1 MGRSPMIDEGPFTVG
16 RSHHRTSG
24 GAAETRDSFGTD
36 DRAGHQLPLYNSP
49 SPRFSVSPRLIL
61 WLIVAVVLL
70 YGVIYPNLHVVI
82 ASFQRDGNWS
92 LNNYREVLSQSI
104 VLESIF
110 ASVGISVLTVLFCA
124 LVGVPLAFLFERYT
138 FPARRLFATFA
149 ALPLVLPPLVGTV
162 AFIFL
167 CGESGILARLVQSV
181 FNLEKSPW
189 SLRGWS
195 ALLLFHTYTM
205 YPFFYILTG
214 AGLSRIDAAL
224 AEAGKSLGAGA
235 TRVLTRVILPQLTP
249 SLIAAALLTFM
260 TSMASFSAPL
270 LFGGD
275 VRVLTLEI
283 YTARQRGDTTVA
295 LTETVILAVISL
307 GALVFFQRYEGTR
320 KFAAAAMKG
329 ATKKRK
335 AIRSGKSRVIA
346 IACGVVFS
354 LLLVL
359 PVATLILVS
368 LAREGSWTTQTLPAA
383 YTVAN
388 YTRIFSDPRASEV
401 FINSLSMSAIA
412 AIGALLW
419 SFCVAALISRK
430 GSRHWKRLLSWL
442 ILVPW
447 ALPGTVV
454 AVSLAEAYGRPSPLL
469 GSFILVGTFWILP
482 VVYFLRFMPL
492 VVRAVQASMEQI
504 DTALEE
510 AASSLGAR
518 WWQRFTRVTL
528 PLVWPGAIAGTLL
541 AFVIALG
548 EYVASVLVFVPN
560 NRPVSIAIASELRD
574 FNLGTAAA
582 YGVVLI
588 GIIGLVM
595 IVAAGLERLRT

>member
-1 MGRSPMIDEGPFTVG
+1 MSRESPLPVG
-16 RSHHRTSG
+16 QSRHRTSG
-24 GAAETRDSFGTD
+24 GKAADTSPGLHFSLSPLLLLVLLTGT
-36 DRAGHQLPLYNSP
+36 
-49 SPRFSVSPRLIL
+49 
-61 WLIVAVVLL
+61 VLL
-70 YGVIYPNLHVVI
+70 YGVIYPNLHVVVTSLQSD
-82 ASFQRDGNWS
+82 AGWS
-92 LNNYREVLSQSI
+92 LAHYREVLSQNI

-110 ASVGISVLTVLFCA
+110 ASVGVSALTVLFCA
-124 LVGVPLAFLFERYT
+124 GVGIPLAFLFERYT
-138 FPARRLFATFA
+138 FPARRLFATLA

-167 CGESGILARLVQSV
+167 CGESGILARFAQSV
-181 FNLEKSPW
+181 FHLEHSPW
-189 SLRGWS
+189 SLRGWP

-214 AGLSRIDAAL
+214 AGLTRIDASL
-224 AEAGKSLGAGA
+224 AEAGRSLGAHRA
-235 TRVLTRVILPQLTP
+235 RVLTRIVLPQLTP

-270 LFGGD
+270 LFGGG

-283 YTARQRGDTTVA
+283 YTARQRGDA
-295 LTETVILAVISL
+295 SLAITETVILAAISL
-307 GALVFFQRYEGTR
+307 SALFFFQRYEGTR

-329 ATKKRK
+329 STKQRW
-335 AIRSGKSRVIA
+335 AIAKGRARAIA
-346 IACGVVFS
+346 IVCGVLFS

-359 PVATLILVS
+359 PVATLVLVS
-368 LAREGSWTTQTLPAA
+368 FAREGNWTTQTLPTS
-383 YTVAN
+383 YTIGN
-388 YTRIFSDPRASEV
+388 YVKIFSDSRASEV
-401 FINSLSMSAIA
+401 FLNSLSMSAIA
-412 AIGALLW
+412 AGAALVW
-419 SFCVAALISRK
+419 SFCVGGLLARK
-430 GSRHWKRLLSWL
+430 GARHWKRLLSWL

-454 AVSLAEAYGRPSPLL
+454 AVSLAEAYGKPSPLL

-504 DTALEE
+504 DAALEE

-518 WWQRFTRVTL
+518 WWQRFTRITL

-548 EYVASVLVFVPN
+548 EYVASVLVFVPT
-560 NRPVSIAIASELRD
+560 NRPISIAIASELRD

-582 YGVVLI
+582 YGVVLML
-588 GIIGLVM
+588 IIGLFM
-595 IVAAGLERLRT
+595 MVATRLERLRA

>member
-1 MGRSPMIDEGPFTVG
+1 MREPLPPNTFSSPPRARFT
-16 RSHHRTSG
+16 
-24 GAAETRDSFGTD
+24 F
-36 DRAGHQLPLYNSP
+36 
-49 SPRFSVSPRLIL
+49 SPRLIL

-70 YGVIYPNLHVVI
+70 YGVIYPNLHVVV
-82 ASFQRDGNWS
+82 ASLQRNGGWS
-92 LNNYREVLSQSI
+92 LANYREVLSQSS

-110 ASVGISVLTVLFCA
+110 ASVGISILTVLFCA
-124 LVGVPLAFLFERYT
+124 LVGIPLAFLFERFT

-167 CGESGILARLVQSV
+167 CGESGILARLAQSI
-181 FNLEKSPW
+181 FHLDRSPW

-205 YPFFYILTG
+205 YPFFYMLTG
-214 AGLSRIDAAL
+214 AGLSRIDASL
-224 AEAGKSLGAGA
+224 AEAGKSLGAGRA
-235 TRVLTRVILPQLTP
+235 RVLVRIILPQLTP

-283 YTARQRGDTTVA
+283 YTARQRGDTTLA
-295 LTETVILAVISL
+295 LTETVVLAVISL
-307 GALVFFQRYEGTR
+307 SALVFFQRYEGTR
-320 KFAAAAMKG
+320 KFAAAALKG
-329 ATKKRK
+329 STKKRR
-335 AIRSGKSRVIA
+335 AITSGKSRVIA
-346 IACGVVFS
+346 IAAGVVFS
-354 LLLVL
+354 LLLVS
-359 PVATLILVS
+359 PVATLVLVS

-383 YTVAN
+383 YTIAN
-388 YTRIFSDPRASEV
+388 YTKIFSDSRASEV
-401 FINSLSMSAIA
+401 VLNSLSMSAIA
-412 AIGALLW
+412 AIAAMLW
-419 SFCVAALISRK
+419 SFCVAALIARK

-504 DTALEE
+504 DPALEE
-510 AASSLGAR
+510 AAGSLGAH
-518 WWQRFTRVTL
+518 WWQKFSRVTL

-548 EYVASVLVFVPN
+548 EYVASVIVFVPT

-582 YGVVLI
+582 YGVVLML
-588 GIIGLVM
+588 IIGLMMM
-595 IVAAGLERLRT
+595 IATRLERLRA

>member
-1 MGRSPMIDEGPFTVG
+1 MHDLLRS
-16 RSHHRTSG
+16 RLTSP
-24 GAAETRDSFGTD
+24 RL
-36 DRAGHQLPLYNSP
+36 RVSP
-49 SPRFSVSPRLIL
+49 SPRHFLPRLIL
-61 WLIVAVVLL
+61 LLTVAIVLL

-82 ASFQRDGNWS
+82 ASLQRNAGWS
-92 LNNYREVLSQSI
+92 LANYREVLSQNI

-110 ASVGISVLTVLFCA
+110 ASVGVSVLTVVFCA
-124 LVGVPLAFLFERYT
+124 GVGVPLAFLFERYT
-138 FPARRLFATFA
+138 FPARRLFSTLA

-167 CGESGILARLVQSV
+167 CGESGILARLAQSV
-181 FNLEKSPW
+181 FHLEHSPW
-189 SLRGWS
+189 SLRGWP

-214 AGLSRIDAAL
+214 AGLARIDAAL
-224 AEAGKSLGAGA
+224 AEAGRSLGAHRA
-235 TRVLTRVILPQLTP
+235 RVLTRIVLPQLTP

-270 LFGGD
+270 LFGGG

-283 YTARQRGDTTVA
+283 YTARQRGDA
-295 LTETVILAVISL
+295 SLAITETVILAAISL
-307 GALVFFQRYEGTR
+307 SALFFFQRYEGTR

-329 ATKKRK
+329 STKQRRAIAT
-335 AIRSGKSRVIA
+335 GKSRAIA
-346 IACGVVFS
+346 IVCGALFS

-359 PVATLILVS
+359 PVATLVLVS
-368 LAREGSWTTQTLPAA
+368 FAREGNWTTQTLPTS
-383 YTVAN
+383 YTIAN
-388 YTRIFSDPRASEV
+388 YVKIFSDSRASEV
-401 FINSLSMSAIA
+401 FLNSLSMSAIA
-412 AIGALLW
+412 AGAALLW
-419 SFCVAALISRK
+419 SFCVGGLLARK
-430 GSRHWKRLLSWL
+430 GSRKWKRLLSWL

-454 AVSLAEAYGRPSPLL
+454 AVSLAEAYGKPSPLL

-504 DTALEE
+504 DAALEE

-518 WWQRFTRVTL
+518 WWQRFTRITL

-548 EYVASVLVFVPN
+548 EYVASVLVFVPT
-560 NRPVSIAIASELRD
+560 NRPISIAIASELRD

-582 YGVVLI
+582 YGVVLMLM
-588 GIIGLVM
+588 IGLIM
-595 IVAAGLERLRT
+595 MVATRLERLRA